1 MNRFEEAWPPMSREA
16 GFSCSDCAGR
26 GGVACFVDTRGR
38 DSGRRVRVNERLRC
52 RVLVELTHLAQAVVL
67 DAVCVSESG
76 EAMSMNRNPE
86 ANRREPH
93 IYLARHDV
101 SHFRAGRR
109 QPPGSSQEG
118 LRLRTGGLT
127 PPRSE
132 VSSRTARGIAPD
144 RHALAVA
151 LCGSLI
157 AVISWCPAWGQ
168 ERSPRPTA
176 SRTRIA
182 PLPLESGLAPVPVQ
196 PRGTVSPQPL
206 GVGPVVLAPPGY
218 FAPSPD
224 YFGSPGL
231 GPSPFLPMQGAI
243 PFQQSRPQFVGSY
256 PVVPAG
262 GPSSTTEVWRVPVER
277 SASQLARPANLRVS
291 VSEEFLNRL
300 VARDDVQPGPVRDNV
315 LGADVTGRQ
324 TTTSRLVLDL
334 RPSRDRAYAAFVL
347 TGDVQMQV
355 TGTTP
360 QAMVDTA
367 GQHHFVAVKDVFFD
381 GRLLST
387 KHATVFVRARNQTVG
402 ATTPLSGSVLG
413 GLAERIAYRTAER
426 MRPESEAIARD
437 RLAEKV
443 YPTFDGEIDKQ
454 LSTAN
459 KLLKQQLRKRLDL
472 AQLAPS
478 SQFVSTTDNR
488 LEYGAVIGGKSV
500 TVAARV
506 PDVTV
511 TEDSSKA
518 DGALRLMLHESLL
531 NELIERTGLRGF
543 GTTDKELQQQVAEL
557 LGRLPGVKVSMPE
570 VKPATAPFGWP
581 LPGVNIVTHIE
592 FDEADPLTVRLDQD
606 RLTATIK
613 AAFKPAGQQLFPPMT
628 VTLEYRA
635 VVEGGE
641 VRFIAGK
648 PRAQVQGQEDSSR
661 EPTVAELTIQNSFA
675 LALPN
680 LEIDQTLA
688 AEYWPHHSPAPRVT
702 SFQARDGWVAVAID

>member
-1 MNRFEEAWPPMSREA
+1 M
-16 GFSCSDCAGR
+16 
-26 GGVACFVDTRGR
+26 
-38 DSGRRVRVNERLRC
+38 
-52 RVLVELTHLAQAVVL
+52 
-67 DAVCVSESG
+67 
-76 EAMSMNRNPE
+76 
-86 ANRREPH
+86 
-93 IYLARHDV
+93 
-101 SHFRAGRR
+101 
-109 QPPGSSQEG
+109 
-118 LRLRTGGLT
+118 
-127 PPRSE
+127 
-132 VSSRTARGIAPD
+132 
-144 RHALAVA
+144 
-151 LCGSLI
+151 
-157 AVISWCPAWGQ
+157 
-168 ERSPRPTA
+168 
-176 SRTRIA
+176 
-182 PLPLESGLAPVPVQ
+182 
-196 PRGTVSPQPL
+196 
-206 GVGPVVLAPPGY
+206 VLAPPGY
-218 FAPSPD
+218 FASSPD
-224 YFGSPGL
+224 DFGSPRL
-231 GPSPFLPMQGAI
+231 GPSPFLPMQGTI
-243 PFQQSRPQFVGSY
+243 PAPQSRPPFVGSY
-256 PVVPAG
+256 PVVSAG
-262 GPSSTTEVWRVPVER
+262 GPSSTTEVRRVPVER
-277 SASQLARPANLRVS
+277 SVSQLSRPANLRIS

-315 LGADVTGRQ
+315 LGADVTGQQ

-334 RPSRDRAYAAFVL
+334 RPSRDQAYAAFVL

-381 GRLLST
+381 GRRLAT
-387 KHATVFVRARNQTVG
+387 KHATVFVQARNQTVG
-402 ATTPLSGSVLG
+402 AMTPLSGSLFG

-459 KLLKQQLRKRLDL
+459 KLLEQQLRKRLEL

-478 SQFVSTTDNR
+478 SQFVSTTDTR

-500 TVAARV
+500 AAAARV

-543 GTTDKELQQQVAEL
+543 RTTDKELQQQVAEL
-557 LGRLPGVKVSMPE
+557 LGSLPGVKVSMPE
-570 VKPATAPFGWP
+570 VKPATAPFGLP

-613 AAFKPAGQQLFPPMT
+613 ATFKPAGQQLFPPMT
-628 VTLEYRA
+628 VMLEYRA
-635 VVEGGE
+635 VVEEGE
-641 VRFIAGK
+641 VRLIAGK
-648 PRAQVQGQEDSSR
+648 PRAKTQGQEDSSR
-661 EPTVAELTIQNSFA
+661 EPTVAELAIQNSFA
-675 LALPN
+675 IALPN

-688 AEYWPHHSPAPRVT
+688 AEYWPHHSPAPRVA
-702 SFQARDGWVAVAID
+702 SIKARGGWMAVAID